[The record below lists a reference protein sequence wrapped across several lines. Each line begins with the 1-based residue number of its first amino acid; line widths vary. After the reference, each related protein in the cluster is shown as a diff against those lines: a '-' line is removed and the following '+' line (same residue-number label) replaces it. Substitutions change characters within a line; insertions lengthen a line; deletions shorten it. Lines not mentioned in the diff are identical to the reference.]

1 MEYNIDSFTERLR
14 QLMRDNF
21 PHEPEDISK
30 RKHPKR
36 NGLQLR
42 DMLDDNH
49 SLITVNIDT
58 RTFDLGSPMLE
69 ALAPHYHILQ
79 NSEIIKKRN
88 RGTKTSKGS
97 QGAESNLMLRDY
109 ERVSWNGK
117 TFTKE
122 YNKNVRGT
130 RSKANKI
137 LEPKLKYVNGA
148 YVEDT
153 TNVSAYVNIHYK
165 YLDRILDAIVPYLA
179 QEFGLRAMR
188 KQDTGLKEEFEMQQ
202 NEDFEE
208 NYYSIYDTI
217 ESFME

>member
-21 PHEPEDISK
+21 PHELEDISK

-36 NGLQLR
+36 NGLQLK

-49 SLITVNIDT
+49 SLITVNIDM

-179 QEFGLRAMR
+179 QDFGLRAMR